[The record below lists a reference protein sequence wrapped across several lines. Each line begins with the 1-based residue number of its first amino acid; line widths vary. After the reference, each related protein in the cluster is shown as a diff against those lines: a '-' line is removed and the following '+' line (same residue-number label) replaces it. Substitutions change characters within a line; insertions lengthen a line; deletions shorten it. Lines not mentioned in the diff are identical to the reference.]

1 MRTEVLVVGGGA
13 TGAGVARDAAMR
25 GFGTVLVERGGLAS
39 GTTGRFHGQLHSG
52 ARYAVRDPTSALEC
66 VHESAILRRIALAC
80 IEDTGGVFV
89 ALPGDDP
96 TYPERFLPACRAA
109 GVAVEEQDPAGVL
122 EQEPALTRDVLRA
135 FAVPDGTLDSL
146 RLVRACAASAT
157 ASGARILTGRSV
169 TGLRRETGRV
179 VGATLDDGTS
189 VESEV
194 VVNAAGAWAA
204 GVAAMAGCR
213 VPARLSKGVMVAVAG
228 RLVHAV
234 VSRCRLPADGDILV
248 PLGGSTIMGTTDAPV
263 TDPDDAVADGA
274 AIAAMLAAGDELVP
288 GFSSS
293 ESPRAWAAVRP
304 LVGDVG
310 GPASPSSPFSSSGGR
325 QVSRSHRVIDHGEQD
340 GVAGLITITGGKAT
354 TFRLMAEEAVDAVC
368 VVLGSP
374 RPCRTALEE
383 LPAEGGMDLVR

>member
-1 MRTEVLVVGGGA
+1 VKTDVLVVGGGA

-25 GFGTVLVERGGLAS
+25 GFATVLVERGPLAS

-52 ARYAVRDPTSALEC
+52 ARYAVRDPMSAREC
-66 VHESAILRRIALAC
+66 VRESAILRRIAPAC

-89 ALPGDDP
+89 LLPGDDP
-96 TYPERFLPACRAA
+96 GYPGRFLPACRAA
-109 GVAVEEQDPAGVL
+109 GVAVEELDPAGIL
-122 EQEPALTRDVLRA
+122 EQEPGLTRDVVRA

-157 ASGARILTGRSV
+157 ASGARILMGRSV
-169 TGLRRETGRV
+169 TGLRLEAGRV
-179 VGATLDDGTS
+179 VGAALGDGTS
-189 VESEV
+189 VEAEV

-213 VPARLSKGVMVAVAG
+213 VPARLSKGVMVAVVG

-234 VSRCRLPADGDILV
+234 VSRCRLPVDGDILV
-248 PLGGSTIMGTTDAPV
+248 PQGASGGSTVMGTTDALV
-263 TDPDDAVADGA
+263 TDPDDGVADDA
-274 AIAAMLAAGDELVP
+274 AVGAMLTAGDELVP
-288 GFSSS
+288 GFSSAG
-293 ESPRAWAAVRP
+293 PVRAWAAVRP
-304 LVGDVG
+304 LVGDAG
-310 GPASPSSPFSSSGGR
+310 GPASASGGR
-325 QVSRSHRVIDHGEQD
+325 QVSRSHRVIDHGEHD

-368 VVLGSP
+368 VALGSP

-383 LPAEGGMDLVR
+383 LPAEGGLDLAR